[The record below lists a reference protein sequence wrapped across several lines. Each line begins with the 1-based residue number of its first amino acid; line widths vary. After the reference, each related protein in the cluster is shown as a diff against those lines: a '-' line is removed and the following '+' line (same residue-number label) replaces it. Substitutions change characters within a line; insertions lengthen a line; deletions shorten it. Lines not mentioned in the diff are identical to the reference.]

1 MNEPSLHLYSDSSP
15 NGFKAT
21 IALEE
26 LGLPYHLHHVQIA
39 DGLSLIH
46 I

>member
-1 MNEPSLHLYSDSSP
+1 MLHLYSDSSP

-26 LGLPYHLHHVQIA
+26 LSCLTSCTMCASMKASTVNPPFLR
-39 DGLSLIH
+39 
-46 I
+46 